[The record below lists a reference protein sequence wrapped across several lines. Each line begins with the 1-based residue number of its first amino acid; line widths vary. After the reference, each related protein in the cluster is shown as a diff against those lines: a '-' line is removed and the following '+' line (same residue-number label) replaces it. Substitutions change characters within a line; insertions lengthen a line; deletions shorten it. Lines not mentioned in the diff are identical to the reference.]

1 MPDEEIRIPEHIGI
15 IMDGNGRWAKKRLL
29 PRNAGHVKGAEVFQT
44 VTRHCEKI
52 GVKALTVYAF
62 STENWARPKEEVDAI
77 MGLLRKYL
85 HDAFGFKGENI
96 KINFTGDRTRL
107 DGDIVELMKEIEE
120 TSKNNTGLILN
131 VAVNY
136 GGRDEIVSAA
146 RRIAEV
152 VKSGALETNEIDE
165 ARFESYTYTHGQPEV
180 DLILRPSGE
189 ERISN
194 FLLWQCAYSE
204 FVYMD
209 TLWPDFTPKDL
220 DRAIAEFS
228 KRKRR
233 FGGI

>member
-96 KINFTGDRTRL
+96 KINFIGDRTRL

-146 RRIAEV
+146 RRIAED
-152 VKSGALETNEIDE
+152 VKSGALKTNEIDE